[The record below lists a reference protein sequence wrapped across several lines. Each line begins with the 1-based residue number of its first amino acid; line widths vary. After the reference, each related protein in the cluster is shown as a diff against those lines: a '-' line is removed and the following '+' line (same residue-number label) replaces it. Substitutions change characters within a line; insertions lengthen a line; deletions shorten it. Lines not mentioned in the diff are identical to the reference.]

1 MIFFVEDILGDGAKW
16 MSEETVRHNLIG
28 LRKFKVRAPKTF
40 MKASK
45 SETTSALP
53 ATEVPHPG
61 ASYNPSLTDHQNL
74 LKEVADK
81 EEKLI
86 KEEAHIQ
93 RVTTDLFSK
102 VTAHEKHV
110 SCIQYSC

>member
-1 MIFFVEDILGDGAKW
+1 
-16 MSEETVRHNLIG
+16 MSENTIRHNLTG
-28 LRKFKVRAPKTF
+28 LGKFKVRAPKTF
-40 MKASK
+40 MKVSK
-45 SETTSALP
+45 SENSSILP

-74 LKEVADK
+74 LKEVVEK
-81 EEKLI
+81 EEKLM

-102 VTAHEKHV
+102 VTALEKHV
-110 SCIQYSC
+110 SYNLVISINMVLLVYQ